1 MRWVERKQLV
11 ESRII
16 CRPKTV
22 TKTGQVISPF
32 LQRAFKAVV
41 LRWKGATTQK
51 KPVYRAWELLSSINI
66 HLIRCMDSMISRA
79 PLQPLQFC
87 DYSKYSSHQPNHIQM
102 QHAAI
107 SNKYLVEQ

>member
-51 KPVYRAWELLSSINI
+51 KPLY
-66 HLIRCMDSMISRA
+66 
-79 PLQPLQFC
+79 
-87 DYSKYSSHQPNHIQM
+87 
-102 QHAAI
+102 
-107 SNKYLVEQ
+107 